1 MSEDET
7 WILYGAKAV
16 ERVIANQ
23 TISKHFSEAVR
34 IMKLESYGE
43 VIEHFKKLTEDPETT
58 AEFLHQ
64 FNSNSH
70 EHQSV
75 LGYLKYWSME
85 H

>member
-1 MSEDET
+1 
-7 WILYGAKAV
+7 
-16 ERVIANQ
+16 
-23 TISKHFSEAVR
+23 
-34 IMKLESYGE
+34 MKVESYGE

>member
-1 MSEDET
+1 
-7 WILYGAKAV
+7 
-16 ERVIANQ
+16 VIANQ

-34 IMKLESYGE
+34 VMKLESYGE

-75 LGYLKYWSME
+75 LD
-85 H
+85 